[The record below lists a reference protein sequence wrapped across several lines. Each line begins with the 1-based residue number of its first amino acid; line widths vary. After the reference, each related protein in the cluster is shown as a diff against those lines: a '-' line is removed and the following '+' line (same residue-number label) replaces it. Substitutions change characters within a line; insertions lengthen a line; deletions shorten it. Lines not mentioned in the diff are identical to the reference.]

1 MTKKAPNSTR
11 PTPSE
16 ATWAVEEGMDDDD
29 DDDDDTS
36 DKASEDVHGE

>member
-16 ATWAVEEGMDDDD
+16 ATRAVEEGMDDD

>member
-16 ATWAVEEGMDDDD
+16 ATRAVEEGMDDDD